1 MAFAGSHGMAIL
13 FFFSAC
19 VTAFRELVL
28 GGANGQIENR
38 MKTRIPCI
46 PRLRQWRRNLLTGFR
61 ACGSSHAQK
70 LEGGPGLVIAVP
82 CGGLTA
88 AICCR
93 FTPATTMR
101 KVVWPWLAEFQ
112 T

>member
-70 LEGGPGLVIAVP
+70 LEGGPGMAASILGSLRSAASGGAVKHAESS
-82 CGGLTA
+82 GH
-88 AICCR
+88 
-93 FTPATTMR
+93 
-101 KVVWPWLAEFQ
+101 VVAGPKF
-112 T
+112 